1 MPSFVLLKKKEK
13 MSTTK
18 IVSEVKKIPH
28 TIGNVYDFLSDFR
41 KIARVFELAAENP
54 QIQEQIE
61 AQTKKKLNIKEH
73 IEHWEATEDN
83 CSFVIKGFGEAG
95 LQFVEKE
102 KNKSLKLTGYGRSPF
117 EFYFW
122 IQLVEKDVY
131 DTRIRLTFHAELNA
145 MMKMMLKKKLEKGI
159 DQLAE
164 GMTQIPFHA
173 LNNIE

>member
-1 MPSFVLLKKKEK
+1 

-28 TIGNVYDFLSDFR
+28 MVGDVYGFFSDFR
-41 KIARVFELAAENP
+41 KIAKVFELAANNP
-54 QIQEQIE
+54 QVQEQIE
-61 AQTKKKLNIKEH
+61 AQAQKKVNFSEH

-83 CSFVIKGFGEAG
+83 CTFVIKGFGEAG

-102 KNKSLKLTGYGRSPF
+102 ENKTLKLTGYGRSPF
-117 EFYFW
+117 EFYIW
-122 IQLVEKDVY
+122 IQLIEKDAY
-131 DTRIRLTFHAELNA
+131 DTRIRLTVHAELNA

-164 GMTQIPFHA
+164 GLTQIPY
-173 LNNIE
+173 NNVSSM

>member
-1 MPSFVLLKKKEK
+1 

-18 IVSEVKKIPH
+18 IVSDIKIIPSH
-28 TIGNVYDFLSDFR
+28 VNSIYSFLSDFR
-41 KIARVFELAAENP
+41 KIAKVSELASENP
-54 QIQEQIE
+54 EVQAKIEEQ
-61 AQTKKKLNIKEH
+61 TDKKMNFKDH

-102 KNKSLKLTGYGRSPF
+102 ENKSLKLTGYGRSPF

-122 IQLVEKDVY
+122 IQLIEQGPYETKV
-131 DTRIRLTFHAELNA
+131 RLTVHAELNA

-164 GMTQIPFHA
+164 GMTQIPYQN
-173 LNNIE
+173 LQNIE